1 MHQVQRAPRGSG
13 PHTEGRSHGGRF
25 RRWLVYYAVVAVT
38 PLELERPVV
47 LLTSDPDDLNRLVEE
62 PHRPKAERITVI
74 HV

>member
-1 MHQVQRAPRGSG
+1 
-13 PHTEGRSHGGRF
+13 
-25 RRWLVYYAVVAVT
+25 LVYYAVVAVT

-47 LLTSDPDDLNRLVEE
+47 SLASDPDDLNRLVEE